1 MPRKATKDTNASAP
15 RSSSKR
21 PAQEVAQTQT
31 KRARATPRKS
41 YVEPDT
47 DTDDVEDE
55 ILRKPSPGE
64 EKDDGAASDY
74 EEPGNKAPSTESE
87 PDETASDDDDD
98 DGRKKRKPRGRS
110 AKSLPIHKKKS
121 GEKELWKPGAKL
133 EPGMQVII
141 KKPKARDAGDTPYLD
156 HTIHPNTLLFLK
168 ELAANNDR
176 SWLKLHDPDFRVA
189 FQDFTTFA
197 EKVSEKVIEADETI
211 PELPVKDVIYRI
223 YRDIRFSKDPTPY
236 KTYFSAAWSRTGRKG
251 PYAHYYVQVQPNGGS
266 FVGGGYWQPD
276 AAALAKLRHDID
288 RKPHKIKS
296 VLRKDSIRKEFLG
309 GVPDDDRK
317 AVKAFTSSSMN
328 QSNALK
334 RNPKGYDHDH
344 QDIELLRLR
353 NFTIGRKIEDKEIVG
368 SGGLGRVA
376 ELVLAMAPFITYLNS
391 VVMPDED
398 TSGSSDE
405 DSGEG
410 EGESEGEG
418 GDDSDAQ
425 DDEG

>member
-1 MPRKATKDTNASAP
+1 MPRKSTKEAKSTAP

-21 PAQEVAQTQT
+21 PAQETPQRQS
-31 KRARATPRKS
+31 KRARATARKS
-41 YVEPDT
+41 YVDPGT
-47 DTDDVEDE
+47 DTDDADE
-55 ILRKPSPGE
+55 KSARKVSSSADE
-64 EKDDGAASDY
+64 QDGAASDY
-74 EEPGNKAPSTESE
+74 EHHDNKESSVGSE
-87 PDETASDDDDD
+87 ADVTDSDEDDESKDHQL
-98 DGRKKRKPRGRS
+98 RGRA
-110 AKSLPIHKKKS
+110 AKSLPIHKKIS
-121 GEKELWKPGAKL
+121 DEQELWKPGAKL
-133 EPGMQVII
+133 EPGTRVVI

-156 HTIHPNTLLFLK
+156 HTIHPNTILFLK

-197 EKVSEKVIEADETI
+197 EKVSEKIIEADETI

-251 PYAHYYVQVQPNGGS
+251 PYAHYYIQVQPKGGS

-296 VLRKDSIRKEFLG
+296 VLRNRNFRETFLG
-309 GVPDDDRK
+309 GVQDDDKK
-317 AVKAFTSSSMN
+317 AVKAFASLSMN

-344 QDIELLRLR
+344 KDIDLLRLR
-353 NFTIGRKIEDKEIVG
+353 NFTIGRTVADEVIVG
-368 SGGLGRVA
+368 TSGLERVA
-376 ELVLAMAPFITYLNS
+376 ELVMAMVPFITYLNS
-391 VVMPDED
+391 VVMPDEED
-398 TSGSSDE
+398 TSGSSSEDE
-405 DSGEG
+405 DDA
-410 EGESEGEG
+410 
-418 GDDSDAQ
+418 DDGA
-425 DDEG
+425 DEEAEA